1 MCCVLFFVLRV
12 LFFCVASLCCEFC
25 LMCFALRDHW
35 RILLNQAE

>member
-1 MCCVLFFVLRV
+1 MLCFVFCVTSFV
-12 LFFCVASLCCEFC
+12 FCVASLCCEFC